1 MHKNHSIKVDGLT
14 RVEGHGNIVV
24 NIKKGRV
31 EELRLEIIESPR
43 FFEVMLKGRH
53 YSEAHHIMSRICGI
67 CAVSHTSASV
77 KAVEDAMGIRIS
89 RQTRLLRE
97 LALCGETIQSHILH
111 LYFMVLPDLLG
122 QGSLLPLLESDPKTA
137 KVGLSIK
144 KTAGEICRVIG
155 GRLVHP
161 IAIIPGGMAHLP
173 KIKELK
179 TLRKDL
185 KASFGQLDQALEL
198 FSGFSIPDFPESNDK
213 LTAKKE
219 FISLRTTRDY
229 PIYHG
234 EPYSSLSG
242 PLTIKRYSR
251 KIIETTI
258 KHSTAKHART
268 KRGSFM
274 VGALARINNNH
285 RRLLPKARAA
295 VKKADFT
302 VPSTNP
308 FLNNTAQLIECFHL
322 TERTIKLIDQITEK
336 GITRESPKKPTKY
349 GRGTGIVEAPR
360 GILYHRYTISRTG
373 KIISAN
379 CMIPTAKN
387 LGQIEKDLRAYVP
400 TIIDLKKEEIRARI
414 EQMVRAF
421 DPCISCSSHI
431 MKVSFK

>member
-1 MHKNHSIKVDGLT
+1 MHKDHSIKIDGLT

-31 EELRLEIIESPR
+31 EELRFEITESPR

-53 YSEAHHIMSRICGI
+53 YSEAHHVMSRICGI

-97 LALCGETIQSHILH
+97 LALCGEMIQSHILH

-122 QGSLLPLLESDPKTA
+122 HGSLLPLLQTDPATA
-137 KVGLSIK
+137 KVGLQIK
-144 KTAGEICRVIG
+144 KTAGEVCRVVG

-173 KIKELK
+173 GAGELK

-185 KASFGQLDQALEL
+185 KACLPYLDQALEL
-198 FSGFSIPDFPESNDK
+198 FQGFQVPAFGEV
-213 LTAKKE
+213 LFGKKE
-219 FISLRTTRDY
+219 FISLRTPRGY
-229 PIYHG
+229 PIYDG
-234 EPYSSLSG
+234 EPYSSLKG
-242 PLTIKRYSR
+242 PLTVKRYSR
-251 KIIETTI
+251 KIIESTVA
-258 KHSTAKHART
+258 HSTAKHART

-274 VGALARINNNH
+274 VGALARMNNNY
-285 RRLLPKARAA
+285 RRLHREARDRA
-295 VKKADFT
+295 KKAGLT
-302 VPSTNP
+302 VPCSNP
-308 FLNNTAQLIECFHL
+308 FQNNMAQLIECFHL
-322 TERTIKLIDQITEK
+322 THKAIELIDKLTERGLRK
-336 GITRESPKKPTKY
+336 ESPGKPTGY
-349 GRGTGIVEAPR
+349 GRGTAIVEAPR
-360 GILYHRYTISRTG
+360 GILYHRYTINRAGTITG
-373 KIISAN
+373 AN

-387 LGQIEKDLRAYVP
+387 LRRIEEDLRAYVP
-400 TIIDLKKEEIRARI
+400 TIMEMKKEDIRARI

-431 MKVSFK
+431 MKVTFK

>member
-1 MHKNHSIKVDGLT
+1 MHKDHSIKIDGLT

-31 EELRLEIIESPR
+31 EDLRFEITESPR

-77 KAVEDAMGIRIS
+77 KAVEDAMGIKIS

-97 LALCGETIQSHILH
+97 LALCGEMIQSHILH

-122 QGSLLPLLESDPKTA
+122 HGSLLPLLQTDPEMA
-137 KVGLSIK
+137 KVGLHIK
-144 KTAGEICRVIG
+144 KTAGEVCRVVG

-161 IAIIPGGMAHLP
+161 IAIVPGAVAHLP
-173 KIKELK
+173 MVKELK
-179 TLRKDL
+179 ALKKDL
-185 KASFGQLDQALEL
+185 KAGLPYLDRALEL
-198 FSGFSIPDFPESNDK
+198 FHGFQVPAFSVP
-213 LTAKKE
+213 LTGKKE
-219 FISLRTTRDY
+219 FISLSAPRGY
-229 PIYHG
+229 PTYGG
-234 EPYSSLSG
+234 EPYSNLKG

-251 KIIETTI
+251 KIIESTI
-258 KHSTAKHART
+258 AHSTAKHART

-274 VGALARINNNH
+274 VGALARMNNNY
-285 RRLLPKARAA
+285 RRLHPAARAA
-295 VKKADFT
+295 AKKAGLAM
-302 VPSTNP
+302 PCYNP
-308 FLNNTAQLIECFHL
+308 FQNNMAQLIECFHL
-322 TERTIKLIDQITEK
+322 SYTAIELIDKLTERGLRKEK
-336 GITRESPKKPTKY
+336 PGRPTRY

-360 GILYHRYTISRTG
+360 GILYHRYTISRAG
-373 KIISAN
+373 KITSAN

-387 LGQIEKDLRAYVP
+387 LSRIEEDLRAYVP
-400 TIIDLKKEEIRARI
+400 TIMETKKENIRARI

-431 MKVSFK
+431 MKVTFK